1 MNTVAVEVKHL
12 SKKFQIDKNKD
23 ISVLR
28 DISFEANYGIVD
40 YQNLEE
46 KILVLFFSLIT
57 YFQLSQFWRM

>member
-28 DISFEANYGIVD
+28 DTMVS
-40 YQNLEE
+40 
-46 KILVLFFSLIT
+46 LFL
-57 YFQLSQFWRM
+57 Y